1 MLTLKGK
8 HQSFFKN
15 SFSRKQNK
23 TKTRAFSNFTL
34 FYWVMLPLLRLM
46 NFGLPTL
53 LNSQRK
59 ICQEE
64 DREEIKGKDSFSVVN
79 EFSLFFTFYDGLYIY
94 ILCW

>member
-1 MLTLKGK
+1 
-8 HQSFFKN
+8 
-15 SFSRKQNK
+15 
-23 TKTRAFSNFTL
+23 
-34 FYWVMLPLLRLM
+34 M

-79 EFSLFFTFYDGLYIY
+79 EFSLFFTFYDGLYSMLIKY
-94 ILCW
+94 SCN